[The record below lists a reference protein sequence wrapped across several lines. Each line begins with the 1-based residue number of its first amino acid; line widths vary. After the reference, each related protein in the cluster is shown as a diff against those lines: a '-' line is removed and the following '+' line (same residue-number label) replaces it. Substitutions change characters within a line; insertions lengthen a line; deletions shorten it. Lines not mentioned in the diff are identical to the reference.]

1 MDSESEANEPPCRG
15 IERTAVKCPTCGK
28 GPIQLK
34 TLTYTHRCAQ
44 SFDVQERIER
54 VKRKQE
60 HLDRPRANKEHLN
73 ILRASQEQGRAAQ
86 DIPHGA
92 QAAAKYSHFHLF

>member
-15 IERTAVKCPTCGK
+15 IERTAVRCPTCGK

-54 VKRKQE
+54 VKKKQE
-60 HLDRPRANKEHLN
+60 SLDRPRAN
-73 ILRASQEQGRAAQ
+73 QEKVQNMPRDAQ
-86 DIPHGA
+86 VAG
-92 QAAAKYSHFHLF
+92 KYSHFNLF